1 MVVYSDELCHHGI
14 LGMKWGI
21 RRYQNKDGTLTS
33 AGKRRYNKMS
43 DEELADSLQK
53 DINLQR
59 RKTDKLAIKGRPI
72 GEYSKKAISEI
83 ESAKKKQVESK
94 AFKQWSNKTATLID
108 KWEKGSIDDD
118 TYFREE
124 DKLKSFFD
132 KHVYDAK
139 LDSSSVMT
147 EKGRKFVSEYVNS
160 DYGRNLTMGY
170 IRDLGFDEETA
181 KKMTKR
187 LTSSQ
192 KAFY

>member
-1 MVVYSDELCHHGI
+1 M
-14 LGMKWGI
+14 
-21 RRYQNKDGTLTS
+21 
-33 AGKRRYNKMS
+33 
-43 DEELADSLQK
+43 
-53 DINLQR
+53 
-59 RKTDKLAIKGRPI
+59 
-72 GEYSKKAISEI
+72 
-83 ESAKKKQVESK
+83 
-94 AFKQWSNKTATLID
+94 ID

-147 EKGRKFVSEYVNS
+147 EKGRKFVSDYVNS